1 MKVFFHAFLYIVWRK
16 KKERRKEEREGQW
29 VGGKKGEREKEER
42 KEGNKERKLLVSLV
56 AIKTLSQRPISLHQK

>member
-1 MKVFFHAFLYIVWRK
+1 MEKKEGEKEGRK
-16 KKERRKEEREGQW
+16 KREGQW

-56 AIKTLSQRPISLHQK
+56 AIKTLSQQPISLHQK